1 MGRGRPA
8 TGNIVKPTDKQPSF
22 ALRFTAYGN
31 REYLTLG
38 RPEDGWTLLRAER
51 ELATVLRDVELSTWQ
66 PSRRQPPQPGQDP
79 RFLEFASDWF
89 ALKRFELA
97 PNTASSYR
105 NDLTKHLLPFFAEHR
120 LSEITIAEVDRYR
133 QEKVSHASRLAA
145 AARKG
150 KAPTVQVVDRLGRSY
165 ARSVRPLS
173 NRSINMHL
181 FLLAQILEVAVE
193 HDLIPSNPAK
203 GRRRRLKVSKPRP
216 VYLDSVE
223 HIQVML
229 EAAGELDRDPTSR
242 TTGRRAAIALLM
254 LGGPRAA
261 ASGSLLERDVDLANG
276 RFLVKQDKTD
286 AGMREVDM
294 LPLLREILTEHR
306 AQKIQEGLPTGPAD
320 PLLITTTG
328 KPRDRHNV
336 RQRVVAPVVAEAE
349 CLLAQRGG
357 QPLPQGISPHKLRH
371 TFASVLIAIGKDPA
385 YVMHQLGHTDPAF
398 TLGVYAHVMRRSP
411 QEREMLKALV
421 DGHDCTPS
429 TDVGADQAERP

>member
-1 MGRGRPA
+1 MGRPA
-8 TGNIVKPTDKQPSF
+8 TGSIIKPTDKQPSF
-22 ALRFTAYGN
+22 GLRFRAYGN

-51 ELATVLRDVELSTWQ
+51 ELAAVLRDVELGVWK
-66 PSRRQPPQPGQDP
+66 PSRRQPQPQQDP

-97 PNTASSYR
+97 PNTAHSYR

-120 LSEITIAEVDRYR
+120 LSEITVAEVDRYR
-133 QEKVSHASRLAA
+133 QEKVSHANRLAVEA
-145 AARKG
+145 KQG

-165 ARSVRPLS
+165 PRRIRPLS

-193 HDLIPSNPAK
+193 HDLISRNPAK
-203 GRRRRLKVSKPRP
+203 GRRRRLKVAKPRP
-216 VYLDSVE
+216 VYLDSAE
-223 HIQVML
+223 HIKVML
-229 EAAGELDRDPTSR
+229 QAAGELDRDPNSR
-242 TTGRRAAIALLM
+242 TTGRHAAIALLM

-261 ASGSLLERDVDLANG
+261 AGGSLLERDVDLANG

-294 LPLLREILTEHR
+294 LPLLREILTEYR
-306 AQKIQEGLPTGPAD
+306 TQKIKDGLPTGPND
-320 PLLITTTG
+320 PLLITRSS
-328 KPRDRHNV
+328 KPRDRHNI
-336 RQRVVAPVVAEAE
+336 RQRVVIPVVAKAE
-349 CLLAQRGG
+349 ELLAQRGS

-371 TFASVLIAIGKDPA
+371 TFASVLIAIGKDPT

-398 TLGVYAHVMRRSP
+398 TLRVYAHVMRRTP
-411 QEREMLKALV
+411 QEREKLKALIE
-421 DGHDCTPS
+421 GHDCAPS
-429 TDVGADQAERP
+429 EDPSQEEAERP

>member
-8 TGNIVKPTDKQPSF
+8 TGNILKPTDKQPCF

-38 RPEDGWTLLRAER
+38 RPEDGWTLLKAER
-51 ELATVLRDVELSTWQ
+51 ELAAILRNVELGTWQ
-66 PSRRQPPQPGQDP
+66 PSRRHPPQPRQDP
-79 RFLEFASDWF
+79 RFLEYASDWF
-89 ALKRFELA
+89 AHKRFEIE
-97 PNTASSYR
+97 PNTARSYR
-105 NDLTKHLLPFFAEHR
+105 NDLTHHLLPFFAEHR
-120 LSEITIAEVDRYR
+120 LSEITVAEVDRYR

-165 ARSVRPLS
+165 TRSVRPLS

-181 FLLAQILEVAVE
+181 FLLGQILEVAVE
-193 HDLIPSNPAK
+193 HDLIPNNPAK
-203 GRRRRLKVSKPRP
+203 GRRRRLKVSRPRP

-229 EAAGELDRDPTSR
+229 EAAGELDRDPASR
-242 TTGRRAAIALLM
+242 TKGRRAAIALLM

-276 RFLVKQDKTD
+276 RFLVRQDKTD

-306 AQKIQEGLPTGPAD
+306 AQKIQESLPTGPED
-320 PLLITTTG
+320 PLLITATG

-336 RQRVVAPVVAEAE
+336 RQRVVAPVAAKAEQMSGMR
-349 CLLAQRGG
+349 CLTRSGHRRELTRGSR
-357 QPLPQGISPHKLRH
+357 PCS
-371 TFASVLIAIGKDPA
+371 
-385 YVMHQLGHTDPAF
+385 MAF
-398 TLGVYAHVMRRSP
+398 LLMGTPRVTERSP
-411 QEREMLKALV
+411 NAATMCSEPQRRRQSSRGLR
-421 DGHDCTPS
+421 
-429 TDVGADQAERP
+429 VGRDFH

>member
-8 TGNIVKPTDKQPSF
+8 TGSIVKPPDKQPSF
-22 ALRFTAYGN
+22 GLRFTAYGN

-51 ELATVLRDVELSTWQ
+51 ELATVLRDVELGTWQ
-66 PSRRQPPQPGQDP
+66 PSRRQPPQTRQDP

-97 PNTASSYR
+97 PNTARSYR
-105 NDLTKHLLPFFAEHR
+105 NDLTKHLLPFFSEHR

-133 QEKVSHASRLAA
+133 QEKVSHASRLTAA
-145 AARKG
+145 AKKG

-223 HIQVML
+223 HILVML

-254 LGGPRAA
+254 LGGPRATA
-261 ASGSLLERDVDLANG
+261 GGALLERDVDLANG
-276 RFLVKQDKTD
+276 RFMVGQDKTD
-286 AGMREVDM
+286 AGVREVDM
-294 LPLLREILTEHR
+294 LPLLREILIEYK
-306 AQKIQEGLPTGPAD
+306 AQKIEEGLPIGPDD
-320 PLLITTTG
+320 PLLITRNG

-336 RQRVVAPVVAEAE
+336 RQRVVAPVVAKAE
-349 CLLAQRGG
+349 ELLAERGG
-357 QPLPQGISPHKLRH
+357 QSLPQGISPHKLRH

-398 TLGVYAHVMRRSP
+398 TLRVYAHMMRRSP
-411 QEREMLKALV
+411 DEREKLKALV
-421 DGHDCTPS
+421 EGHDWTFDEDS
-429 TDVGADQAERP
+429 NQQSAERP

>member
-8 TGNIVKPTDKQPSF
+8 TGNIVEPTDKQPSF

-51 ELATVLRDVELSTWQ
+51 ELATVLRNVELGTWQ
-66 PSRRQPPQPGQDP
+66 PSRRQPPQSQKDP

-97 PNTASSYR
+97 PNTARSYR

-120 LSEITIAEVDRYR
+120 LSEITVAEVDRYR
-133 QEKVSHASRLAA
+133 QEKVAHANRLTATA
-145 AARKG
+145 EQG
-150 KAPTVQVVDRLGRSY
+150 QAPTVQVVDRLGRSY
-165 ARSVRPLS
+165 ARRVRPLS
-173 NRSINMHL
+173 NRSINMHI

-193 HDLIPSNPAK
+193 HDLIPNNPAK
-203 GRRRRLKVSKPRP
+203 GKRRRLKVSKSRP
-216 VYLDSVE
+216 VYLDSAE

-229 EAAGELDRDPTSR
+229 EAAGELDSDPASR

-261 ASGSLLERDVDLANG
+261 AGGALLERDVDLANG
-276 RFLVKQDKTD
+276 RFMVGQDKTD
-286 AGMREVDM
+286 AGVREVDM
-294 LPLLREILTEHR
+294 LPLLREILSEYR
-306 AQKIQEGLPTGPAD
+306 AQKIQEGLPTDPDD
-320 PLLITTTG
+320 PLLTTRSG
-328 KPRDRHNV
+328 KPRDRHNI
-336 RQRVVAPVVAEAE
+336 RQRVVASVVAKAE
-349 CLLAQRGG
+349 ELLTQRGG

-398 TLGVYAHVMRRSP
+398 TLRVYAHIMRRSP
-411 QEREMLKALV
+411 QERAKLKALV
-421 DGHDCTPS
+421 EGHGSTAS
-429 TDVGADQAERP
+429 TDVGEDEAERP